1 MDKLLD
7 IISVVSS
14 VVMLIGV
21 IFGIYFFLRKPQDSL
36 EKKQII
42 AGEELKDKATI
53 LQQKEAEN
61 KANILAEQIKARNE
75 ENERRFADFGKRLDD
90 AFTLAANHTHTVD
103 VKVDSLIASTNAW
116 HLEISNKMTELSTM
130 LKYLK
135 PKE

>member
-1 MDKLLD
+1 
-7 IISVVSS
+7 
-14 VVMLIGV
+14 MLIGV